1 MCRIFGYG
9 EDAFTLWALKRHISK
24 ILQEF
29 QDKTALLKCLIFYRP
44 SFGRCSRKDCSVFGE
59 FDAIIVSLEKVYLIE
74 SKWDNL
80 GEFDNSEFTLRKEQN
95 LRHKI
100 FSWYLTHWKKKYSNK
115 WEVFERENQ
124 HAFGKRFR
132 GKTIAPAGSLLAR
145 NLEFILTKSIEHCKG
160 LSSLDDVKNVMLF
173 FYNKNKSTSPTKITR
188 TFKLIPIDYSKQI
201 KDNFII
207 LE

>member
-9 EDAFTLWALKRHISK
+9 EDAFTLWTLKQKMSDIVESFK
-24 ILQEF
+24 
-29 QDKTALLKCLIFYRP
+29 DKTDPSNCLIFYRP
-44 SFGRCSRKDCSVFGE
+44 SFGRHSKKDSSVFGE
-59 FDAIIVSLEKVYLIE
+59 FDAIIVSSEKVYLIE

-80 GEFDNSEFTLRKEQN
+80 GEFDNNEFTLKKEQK

-100 FSWYLTHWKKKYSNK
+100 FSWYLVHWKEKYSNK
-115 WEVFERENQ
+115 REAFKEEHQHVF
-124 HAFGKRFR
+124 HKKFKR
-132 GKTIAPAGSLLAR
+132 KTIAPAGSLLAR
-145 NLEFILTKSIEHCKG
+145 NLESILTKTTEHCKK
-160 LSSLDDVKNVMLF
+160 LSENNIKNVMLF
-173 FYNKNKSTSPTKITR
+173 FYNKDKSTPPAKINR